1 MDLKM
6 KAMIGVVVILVI
18 LGIVGSVFGF
28 NTIKEERTAHELTKK
43 ALVDEKKKER
53 VKTITKTIRIPVEV
67 GGRVVFREETIIDNT
82 RETDTTTHTETDER
96 DRSETES
103 SQRPAV
109 KKWLAMAWAEPTT
122 GRLWLGAG
130 FRQSLWIVEA
140 SVWAGNPVPVSGTP
154 EFRPAVGLTLAF

>member
-1 MDLKM
+1 MSRRLK
-6 KAMIGVVVILVI
+6 IGLWVGGGFLVVSL
-18 LGIVGSVFGF
+18 LSNLMGW